1 MTIVSLPKDNKD
13 SIPEPVKG
21 LEGIVA
27 ADTNLSSVNGEKG
40 ILRYCGYNIDDLS
53 LNTTFEEIICLLYDL
68 ELPNQERLDNMTR
81 RIGDARVLPKEIQD
95 VISNLAGKTSPMSTL
110 RTVVSALG
118 HYEKNV
124 PLSELAPKALRLVGQ
139 IATAVAMI
147 HRLRE
152 GLPVIEANPEK
163 SHAEDFLHMLN
174 GKEPSTT
181 EIKALDLYLILLAD
195 HGFNASTFSARVTA
209 GTLANLHAAITSAVG
224 TLSGPL
230 HGGANEKAMD
240 MIIDV
245 GEVKNAD
252 KYIENVF
259 AKKQKIMGFGH
270 RVYKVDDA
278 RKPHL
283 KKMAQKLWLE
293 RDDTALFEVAE
304 EIEKQVKA
312 RKPIITNVDFYS
324 APLLYGLDIPT
335 DLFTPLFAMSRV
347 AGWTA
352 HVLEQ
357 YKNNRL
363 IRPRARYVGPIDRT
377 FRPIEQR

>member
-124 PLSELAPKALRLVGQ
+124 PLSDLAPKALRLVGQ

-252 KYIENVF
+252 KYIEKVF

-293 RDDTALFEVAE
+293 RDDTTLFEVAE

>member
-68 ELPNQERLDNMTR
+68 ELPNQERLENMTR

-195 HGFNASTFSARVTA
+195 HGCNASTFSARVTA

-293 RDDTALFEVAE
+293 RDDTTLFEVAE